1 MGAEYGVKLGLK
13 IILMRNVKK
22 YGSRTES
29 DSDSNVKETPKRPT
43 PKQSCQY
50 GALQVL
56 GLEFYFDLWILDLE

>member
-1 MGAEYGVKLGLK
+1 MW
-13 IILMRNVKK
+13 KK

-29 DSDSNVKETPKRPT
+29 DSDSNVKDTPKRPT